1 MRTIGASIGVPTGGR
16 LRNATCPSFGSSGHG
31 VIFIALATFGT
42 ASAIISADK
51 SGNFWKDLTTIGRE
65 VEPLWI
71 GAAILAYTLT
81 EGATVIA
88 DTLRKK
94 QYDAGMAAGEAKG
107 RTEGRAEGRTEGRA
121 EGRTEGRA
129 EGRTETNESWMEML
143 DAYPDKTAA
152 EIRRMVERGELPP
165 APGSRN
171 GS

>member
-1 MRTIGASIGVPTGGR
+1 MPIFREFWAW
-16 LRNATCPSFGSSGHG
+16 
-31 VIFIALATFGT
+31 VIFIALAAFGT

-88 DTLRKK
+88 DTVKK
-94 QYDAGMAAGEAKG
+94 KLYNAGMAAGEAKG
-107 RTEGRAEGRTEGRA
+107 EAKGRTEGEA
-121 EGRTEGRA
+121 TGLA
-129 EGRTETNESWMEML
+129 KANESWMQML
-143 DAYPDKTAA
+143 DAHPDKTAA